1 MPTYD
6 YQCTKCKKIKE
17 KFHGI
22 NDTPSYV
29 CCDSAMKKYLGTAP
43 AVHGAN
49 TGGRK
54 SNT

>member
-6 YQCTKCKKIKE
+6 YKCLKCGKIEE

-22 NDTPSYV
+22 HDTPSYV
-29 CCDSAMKKYLGTAP
+29 CCDSAMKLTFEKAP
-43 AVHGAN
+43 VVIGAN

-54 SNT
+54 ANT

>member
-6 YQCTKCKKIKE
+6 YKCLKCGKIEE

-29 CCDSAMKKYLGTAP
+29 CCDSAMKLTFEKAP
-43 AVHGAN
+43 VVIGAN

-54 SNT
+54 ANT